1 MQEAHNKSKASQP
14 EYAVSITASA
24 EMMNPIVLGH
34 FKQMEILAFRP
45 EKKKL
50 KGVINRSLQ
59 VSYIVR
65 IIQGTEPGNTAVI
78 QLSASPEGLSPL
90 D

>member
-45 EKKKL
+45 GKKK
-50 KGVINRSLQ
+50 
-59 VSYIVR
+59 
-65 IIQGTEPGNTAVI
+65 TEGSNKQIFTSELYSQNNT
-78 QLSASPEGLSPL
+78 GH
-90 D
+90 